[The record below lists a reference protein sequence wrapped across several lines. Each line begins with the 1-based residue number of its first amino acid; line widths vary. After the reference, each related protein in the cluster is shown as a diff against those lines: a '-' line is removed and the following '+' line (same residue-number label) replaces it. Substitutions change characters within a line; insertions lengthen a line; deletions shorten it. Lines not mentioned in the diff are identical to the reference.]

1 MTARLWPGARSG
13 DVVRALAVL
22 LSTAFVAG
30 LLSPYGRAT
39 DDVVTYEVVSDSVG
53 IAGIEY
59 MDAQRRMLIRDVP
72 SPGGSIRQWPGS
84 CTKRAPG
91 GLETSSSGSELG
103 ERPNLVSGKAAVP
116 EHFGHRQ
123 CDLLRGYAAHGL
135 TDESDLRRRK

>member
-72 SPGGSIRQWPGS
+72 LPWRLDTTVAGGVAR
-84 CTKRAPG
+84 
-91 GLETSSSGSELG
+91 SELRADW
-103 ERPNLVSGKAAVP
+103 RPRAQVRNWVSVRIWYQGK
-116 EHFGHRQ
+116 
-123 CDLLRGYAAHGL
+123 LLCQSTLDIGNATCYGDTPHMA
-135 TDESDLRRRK
+135 